1 MSGKPTGRLSQVIM
15 VAGSIGLVGAA
26 VTDLV
31 AVTGR
36 HAGIPFMGSIEIS
49 QAFVIVMAACSIAS
63 ASLGGSHASVDL
75 VFSRMPPWAQRLA
88 THANGLAAFAFV
100 ALLVA
105 ASVWISI
112 EHWDTGEQT
121 EFFHI
126 PLRWFRL
133 FWIVMA
139 SIAALAFL
147 RGIFVRQEK
156 S

>member
-15 VAGSIGLVGAA
+15 LAGSIGLVGAA
-26 VTDLV
+26 LTDLV
-31 AVTGR
+31 AVAGR
-36 HAGIPFMGSIEIS
+36 HGGIPFMGSIEIS
-49 QAFVIVMAACSIAS
+49 QAFVIVMAACSIAC

-75 VFSRMPPWAQRLA
+75 VFSRLPDWAQRLA
-88 THANGLAAFAFV
+88 TRANAVAAFGFV

-139 SIAALAFL
+139 SIAAVAFL
-147 RGIFVRQEK
+147 RGVLRDREEG
-156 S
+156 